1 MSSDPKRPDVGDMS
15 IDATEVGPVVVDL
28 PPGGMLGLRSSQP
41 GFAEALAEL
50 LSNQPVFGVQ
60 AGTRDEDI
68 AEVQSILVYREKIAF
83 LLPAASKLVELLT
96 ETDAVLDDRL
106 QRHVHNVAH
115 VVERRAKMQRNDE
128 LLARYAK
135 TRAYRSAI
143 GNKAARTRQR
153 NLDAVT
159 PPSETPDETPAV

>member
-1 MSSDPKRPDVGDMS
+1 MSNDPKRPDIGDMS
-15 IDATEVGPVVVDL
+15 IDASEVAPFVVDL
-28 PPGGMLGLRSSQP
+28 PPGGMLGLRSAQP

-50 LSNQPVFGVQ
+50 LSNQPSLGVY
-60 AGTRDEDI
+60 AGVRDEDI
-68 AEVQSILVYREKIAF
+68 TDIQSTVAKREKIRS

-106 QRHVHNVAH
+106 QRMVHSIADNV
-115 VVERRAKMQRNDE
+115 EKRAKMLRNDE

-159 PPSETPDETPAV
+159 PPDETPAV

>member
-1 MSSDPKRPDVGDMS
+1 MSSDPTRPDVGDLR
-15 IDATEVGPVVVDL
+15 IDATDVGPHVVDL

-41 GFAEALAEL
+41 GCSEALAEL
-50 LSNQPVFGVQ
+50 LSNQPILGVQ
-60 AGTRDEDI
+60 AGVRDEDI
-68 AEVQSILVYREKIAF
+68 VDIQTAVATRERIRS
-83 LLPAASKLVELLT
+83 LLPAARKLVELLT

-106 QRHVHNVAH
+106 QRLVFNIAVT
-115 VVERRAKMQRNDE
+115 VERRAKMLRNDE
-128 LLARYAK
+128 LLARYAR

-159 PPSETPDETPAV
+159 PPEETPAV

>member
-1 MSSDPKRPDVGDMS
+1 MSSDPKRPDVGDLS
-15 IDATEVGPVVVDL
+15 IDASDVGPIVVDL

-41 GFAEALAEL
+41 GFPEALAEL
-50 LSNQPVFGVQ
+50 LSNQPILGVQ
-60 AGTRDEDI
+60 AGVRDEDI
-68 AEVQSILVYREKIAF
+68 VDIQATVANRERIRS
-83 LLPAASKLVELLT
+83 LLPAATKLVELLT

-106 QRHVHNVAH
+106 QRQVHNIAV

-153 NLDAVT
+153 NLDALT
-159 PPSETPDETPAV
+159 PPEETPAV

>member
-1 MSSDPKRPDVGDMS
+1 MSNDPKRPDVGDMS
-15 IDATEVGPVVVDL
+15 IDATDVAPIVVDL

-41 GFAEALAEL
+41 GLAEALAEL

-60 AGTRDEDI
+60 GGVRDEDI
-68 AEVQSILVYREKIAF
+68 ADIQTVIAQRDRIRS
-83 LLPAASKLVELLT
+83 LLPAASKLFELLT

-106 QRHVHNVAH
+106 QRYVHNVAH
-115 VVERRAKMQRNDE
+115 VVERRAKMLRSDE

-153 NLDAVT
+153 NQDAVT
-159 PPSETPDETPAV
+159 APDETPAV

>member
-1 MSSDPKRPDVGDMS
+1 MS
-15 IDATEVGPVVVDL
+15 IDATDVGPFVVDL
-28 PPGGMLGLRSSQP
+28 PPGGMLGLRSPQP

-60 AGTRDEDI
+60 AGVRDEDI
-68 AEVQSILVYREKIAF
+68 VDIQTTLTQRERVRS
-83 LLPAASKLVELLT
+83 LLPAASKLFELLT

-106 QRHVHNVAH
+106 QRQVHNVAH

-159 PPSETPDETPAV
+159 PPDETPDETPAV